1 MKKLIVLSVL
11 FASTVLPH
19 NQISAQS
26 DESTTDT
33 ERKSG
38 YIFTSGGCFYSVV
51 THSMLWGL
59 ITWEENPVLLGCG
72 EGGLWG
78 EGHP

>member
-11 FASTVLPH
+11 FASTFLPH
-19 NQISAQS
+19 NNVSAQS
-26 DESTTDT
+26 DEETG
-33 ERKSG
+33 KKGG
-38 YIFTSGGCFYSVV
+38 YIYELNGCFYHVV

-59 ITWEENPVLLGCG
+59 ITWEDAPEWMGCG